1 MHALTLVVSASRT
14 VRMPEEGK
22 MARRALLVGLNHYPN
37 PANNLKGCI
46 NDVLQT
52 SKVLQEAYGFDD
64 ARQIRLLADERATTK
79 AIVTRL
85 RWLVEGS
92 RAGDVLVFHY
102 SGHGS
107 QVRDRH
113 GDELDDGLD
122 EIICPYDLNWDDPL
136 TDDDIH
142 AILAPLAPGA
152 NLTVILDCCHSG
164 TALRALDWRGAPI
177 RAKTILP
184 PADILHRTQPRIE
197 DCGENRRFTMT
208 DNRRELTLRRFGM
221 KAAESG
227 AILLAACR
235 ARQVSADA
243 WIDGDFHGAFTY
255 FLWKAATDAGF
266 GLSYGDLIQRTRHE
280 LRFAGYDQVPQLEG
294 PADLLAQPAFAP
306 LSVAVASAS

>member
-1 MHALTLVVSASRT
+1 
-14 VRMPEEGK
+14 

-37 PANNLKGCI
+37 SANNLKGCI

-52 SKVLQEAYGFDD
+52 SKILQEAYGFDD
-64 ARQIRLLADERATTK
+64 ARQIRLLTDERATTK
-79 AIVTRL
+79 AIIDRL
-85 RWLVEGS
+85 RWLVAGS

-122 EIICPYDLNWDDPL
+122 EIICPYDLDWDHPF

-142 AILAPLAPGA
+142 AIVADLAPGA

-164 TALRALDWRGAPI
+164 TGLRVTTWPGAPI
-177 RAKTILP
+177 RPKSITP
-184 PADILHRTQPRIE
+184 PPDILHRTQPRIE
-197 DCGENRRFTMT
+197 DWGESRRLTMT
-208 DNRRELTLRRFGM
+208 QSTRDLALKRFGM
-221 KAAESG
+221 KAAEKG

-235 ARQVSADA
+235 ANQVSADA

-255 FLWKAATDAGF
+255 FTWKAAADVGF
-266 GLSYGDLIQRTRHE
+266 ALTYVDLVRRARHA
-280 LRFAGYDQVPQLEG
+280 LHDAGYDQVPQLEG
-294 PADLLAQPAFAP
+294 PAELLSQPVLAP
-306 LSVAVASAS
+306 FGVTVAG